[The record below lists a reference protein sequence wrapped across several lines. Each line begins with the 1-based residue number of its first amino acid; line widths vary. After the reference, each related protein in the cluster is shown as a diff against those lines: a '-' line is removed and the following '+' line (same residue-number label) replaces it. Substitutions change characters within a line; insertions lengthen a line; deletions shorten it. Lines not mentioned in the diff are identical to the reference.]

1 MLVRSK
7 HAVGMTKKAWP
18 VRSFDGSGWRALD
31 GSGAADHQPAR
42 AVAFNERAPG
52 LQVKSP
58 PMHVLV
64 PHLRRIGLDGIAD
77 QLAQAHQL
85 GS

>member
-7 HAVGMTKKAWP
+7 HAVGMTKKAWSRKV
-18 VRSFDGSGWRALD
+18 VRRSGWRALD
-31 GSGAADHQPAR
+31 GSEAADHQPAR

-77 QLAQAHQL
+77 
-85 GS
+85 

>member
-18 VRSFDGSGWRALD
+18 RKVVRRFRLAGSRW
-31 GSGAADHQPAR
+31 SGAADHQPAR

-85 GS
+85 DS